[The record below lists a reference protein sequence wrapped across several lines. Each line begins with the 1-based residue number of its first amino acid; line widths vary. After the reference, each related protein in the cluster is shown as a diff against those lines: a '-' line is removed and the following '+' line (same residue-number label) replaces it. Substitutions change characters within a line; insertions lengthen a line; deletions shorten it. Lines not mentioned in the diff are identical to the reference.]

1 MKKRTAKK
9 RNLFAEIAEG
19 FEALADERAGKRTLR
34 THEVEAMPA
43 PEISADEL
51 LALRERLRLSR
62 AVFARY
68 LRTNP
73 RTLENWE
80 QGRARPNAQAA
91 LLIKLVEQF
100 PDTVDRLAAV

>member
-1 MKKRTAKK
+1 MKGRK
-9 RNLFAEIAEG
+9 LFAEISEG
-19 FEALADERAGKRTLR
+19 FDALAGARTGKQTLR
-34 THEVEAMPA
+34 TRELEIHPV
-43 PEISADEL
+43 PELTAGEL

-62 AVFARY
+62 PVFARY

-91 LLIKLVEQF
+91 LLIRMVEKF
-100 PDTVDRLAAV
+100 PDTVERLAAV